1 MQWTIKK
8 TKLSELK
15 EYHKNPRKL
24 TKKQLVDLKKSI
36 KTFGLC
42 EPIVANLD
50 DVIIGGHQRVKAMLD
65 LGTSEADV
73 YFPAELLTE
82 KQVEE
87 LNVRLNRN
95 SGEWDYDILANS
107 FDLSELVSWGFEAA
121 EFGIELEQEEKPK
134 PIKLNITFSSDAHVD
149 AVEAEV
155 SKVIERFDGV
165 SYKIK
170 R

>member
-1 MQWTIKK
+1 
-8 TKLSELK
+8 
-15 EYHKNPRKL
+15 
-24 TKKQLVDLKKSI
+24 
-36 KTFGLC
+36 
-42 EPIVANLD
+42 
-50 DVIIGGHQRVKAMLD
+50 MLEM
-65 LGTSEADV
+65 GIEEADV
-73 YFPAELLTE
+73 AYPDVLLTE

-121 EFGIELEQEEKPK
+121 EFGIDLEKEEKPK
-134 PIKLNITFSSDAHVD
+134 PIKLNITFINGAHVD